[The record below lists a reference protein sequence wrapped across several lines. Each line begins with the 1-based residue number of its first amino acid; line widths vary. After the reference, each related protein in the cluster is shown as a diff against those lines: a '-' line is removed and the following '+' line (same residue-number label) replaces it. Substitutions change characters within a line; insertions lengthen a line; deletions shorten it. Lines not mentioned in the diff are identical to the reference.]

1 MSDFTNVSIKDQNKS
16 ASSSLLKKNIR
27 KFMRNKLAVFGLVV
41 VVVIVG
47 ACVFG
52 AVAGLD
58 FNTPNPLF
66 RKEPPSAAHPF
77 GTDTTGRDLFARVLF
92 GGCYSIFIGV
102 FCAVLSSV
110 VGAVLGAIAGY
121 FGKTADMIIV
131 RISEIFQAFPQLVLV
146 MMLVAIL
153 KERSI
158 NNMLFVFVVTGWMTT
173 FRMVRNEFLAL
184 REETYVQVCEAFGMS
199 KSAIMFKQI
208 LPNVLSPVIVSATVN
223 VAGFI
228 LSEASLSFL
237 GVGVPSSVPT
247 WGNILN
253 AAKSVEVVSN
263 YWWLWAV
270 PGGVISIFV
279 LAINFFGDGLRDVL
293 DPKQQ

>member
-1 MSDFTNVSIKDQNKS
+1 MSNPNAASIKEQNKS
-16 ASSSLLKKNIR
+16 AASSLLKKNIR
-27 KFMRNKLAVFGLVV
+27 KFLNNKLAVFGLVV
-41 VVVIVG
+41 VVVMTL
-47 ACVFG
+47 ACIIG
-52 AVAGLD
+52 AVMGVDYATPDLTNMKAAPEAG
-58 FNTPNPLF
+58 
-66 RKEPPSAAHPF
+66 HIF
-77 GTDTTGRDLFARVLF
+77 GTDTIGRDLLARVLI
-92 GGCYSIFIGV
+92 GGCYSILIGV

-110 VGAVLGAIAGY
+110 IGAALGAIAGY
-121 FGKTADMIIV
+121 FGGWVDGVIV

-153 KERSI
+153 NQRGLG
-158 NNMLFVFVVTGWMTT
+158 NLLFIFVVTGWMTT

-199 KSAIMFKQI
+199 KAAIMFKQI
-208 LPNVLSPVIVSATVN
+208 LPNVLSPVIVATTVN

-237 GVGVPSSVPT
+237 GIGVPSSVPT

-253 AAKSVEVVSN
+253 AAKSIEVVTN

-270 PGGVISIFV
+270 PGVVISVFV

>member
-131 RISEIFQAFPQLVLV
+131 RI
-146 MMLVAIL
+146 
-153 KERSI
+153 
-158 NNMLFVFVVTGWMTT
+158 
-173 FRMVRNEFLAL
+173 
-184 REETYVQVCEAFGMS
+184 
-199 KSAIMFKQI
+199 
-208 LPNVLSPVIVSATVN
+208 
-223 VAGFI
+223 
-228 LSEASLSFL
+228 
-237 GVGVPSSVPT
+237 
-247 WGNILN
+247 
-253 AAKSVEVVSN
+253 
-263 YWWLWAV
+263 
-270 PGGVISIFV
+270 
-279 LAINFFGDGLRDVL
+279 
-293 DPKQQ
+293 

>member
-102 FCAVLSSV
+102 F
-110 VGAVLGAIAGY
+110 
-121 FGKTADMIIV
+121 
-131 RISEIFQAFPQLVLV
+131 
-146 MMLVAIL
+146 
-153 KERSI
+153 
-158 NNMLFVFVVTGWMTT
+158 
-173 FRMVRNEFLAL
+173 
-184 REETYVQVCEAFGMS
+184 
-199 KSAIMFKQI
+199 
-208 LPNVLSPVIVSATVN
+208 
-223 VAGFI
+223 
-228 LSEASLSFL
+228 
-237 GVGVPSSVPT
+237 
-247 WGNILN
+247 
-253 AAKSVEVVSN
+253 
-263 YWWLWAV
+263 
-270 PGGVISIFV
+270 
-279 LAINFFGDGLRDVL
+279 
-293 DPKQQ
+293 